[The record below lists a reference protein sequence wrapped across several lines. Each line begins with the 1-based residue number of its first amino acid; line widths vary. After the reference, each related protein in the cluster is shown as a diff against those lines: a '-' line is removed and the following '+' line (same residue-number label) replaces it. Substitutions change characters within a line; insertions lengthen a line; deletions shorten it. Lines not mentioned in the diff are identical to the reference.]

1 MNATIAT
8 PDASRNII
16 ANKGFGIKR
25 TTSGFWGES
34 TKGSLNVRFPNTQ
47 PCRSFKVA
55 SSSPGITRAVY
66 SPDLDQ
72 ESPALERSAFQ
83 SPKANPENVA
93 AIILGGGAGTRLFPL
108 TRTRAKS
115 AVPIGGCYR
124 LIDIP
129 MSNCINSGIRKV
141 YVLTQFNSCSLNA
154 HLSRT
159 YNFGNGV
166 NFGGGFVEVLAAT
179 QTPGESGSKWFQGTA
194 DAVRRFT
201 WVFEDAKNKNIEN
214 IMIISGD
221 HLCRMDYMQLVEKH
235 SENNA
240 DITVSCVPMDE
251 SGASDH
257 GLMKVDRRGMI
268 TEFVGNPNEVDV
280 NTMRVDT
287 SLLGLSE
294 EEAEK
299 YPFLSPMGVFVFRTE
314 VLLKLLRWSCPSCND
329 LESEIIPSSLR
340 DHKVQ
345 AYMFKNYW
353 KDIGTIK
360 SFFEANLA
368 LTEQSPKFEF
378 YDQKRPF
385 FTSPRNNPPTRAIKC
400 RVVDSIISHGC
411 YLNECKVQH
420 SIVGLRSRLEAGSEL
435 QDTMM
440 MGADCYQTD
449 SEIASL
455 LEKGK
460 VPIGVGENTKIRK
473 CIIDKNAKI
482 GRNVIIANAD
492 GVEEADRPEEG
503 FYIRSGIVVVVKNAT
518 IKDGTV
524 I

>member
-1 MNATIAT
+1 MMNATIAT
-8 PDASRNII
+8 SDASLI

-25 TTSGFWGES
+25 TSFWGES
-34 TKGSLNVRFPNTQ
+34 TKGNLNVRFPNTK
-47 PCRSFKVA
+47 PWKSFKA
-55 SSSPGITRAVY
+55 ACSKSGIARAVY
-66 SPDLDQ
+66 TDLDQ
-72 ESPALERSAFQ
+72 EYPALERSAFQ

-108 TRTRAKS
+108 TRTRAKP
-115 AVPIGGCYR
+115 AVPIGGSYR

-166 NFGGGFVEVLAAT
+166 NFGGGFV
-179 QTPGESGSKWFQGTA
+179 
-194 DAVRRFT
+194 
-201 WVFEDAKNKNIEN
+201 EDAKNKNIEN

-257 GLMKVDRRGMI
+257 GLMKIDRKGMI
-268 TEFVGNPNEVDV
+268 TEF
-280 NTMRVDT
+280 
-287 SLLGLSE
+287 
-294 EEAEK
+294 
-299 YPFLSPMGVFVFRTE
+299 
-314 VLLKLLRWSCPSCND
+314 
-329 LESEIIPSSLR
+329 
-340 DHKVQ
+340 

-368 LTEQSPKFEF
+368 LTEQTPRFEF

-400 RVVDSIISHGC
+400 RIVDAIISHGC
-411 YLNECKVQH
+411 YLNHCKVQH

-440 MGADCYQTD
+440 MGADSYQTD
-449 SEIASL
+449 SEIATL
-455 LEKGK
+455 LETGK

-518 IKDGTV
+518 IKHGTV